1 VGLEIHEKPRLA
13 RGENQRLAAGC
24 VVTVEP
30 GLYLEGFGGIRI
42 EDTVVVDARGSENLT
57 PASKDD
63 WYIS

>member
-1 VGLEIHEKPRLA
+1 
-13 RGENQRLAAGC
+13 

-42 EDTVVVDARGSENLT
+42 EDTVLVEARGCENLT